1 MNVGSVHTQKYQRSL
16 SKQKGFMKDKN
27 NYNIHPPTEGKM
39 EGWPITNIHTKKYNQ
54 CKRQWNDKKNSKIVK
69 ELNMCM
75 R

>member
-39 EGWPITNIHTKKYNQ
+39 EG
-54 CKRQWNDKKNSKIVK
+54 
-69 ELNMCM
+69 
-75 R
+75 